1 METLA
6 SIFSPPLL
14 AVCAGLGLVL
24 GALLFFVYRRGA
36 SGSLMLQAPLSWTEP
51 IEVRLVLYS
60 LFASASATVAL
71 LFRLIYMVPSP
82 GSRMAGFLLFLTA
95 VASLL
100 MVGFFYATAGTLLQA
115 ALGARGRPQ
124 YWFTKYLGTLDQSI
138 MTAGDWIGRLILRPA
153 PVQRQWY
160 GASAV
165 DEHPDDR
172 AEVVDEPRKPRP
184 VARSRRTAQDIARE
198 RLDAALAAYEASLTA
213 DQLDKLRYMRMVTEQ
228 LKQSA

>member
-1 METLA
+1 
-6 SIFSPPLL
+6 
-14 AVCAGLGLVL
+14 VL

-36 SGSLMLQAPLSWTEP
+36 SGSLILQAPLSWTEP
-51 IEVRLVLYS
+51 VEVRLVLYS
-60 LFASASATVAL
+60 LFASASATLAL
-71 LFRLIYMVPSP
+71 LFRLFYMVPSP
-82 GSRMAGFLLFLTA
+82 GSRMAGFLLFIIV

-124 YWFTKYLGTLDQSI
+124 YWFTKYLGTLDQAI

-153 PVQRQWY
+153 PVQRQWH
-160 GASAV
+160 GAPAASEDLDDTLGVV
-165 DEHPDDR
+165 D
-172 AEVVDEPRKPRP
+172 VVDEPKKSRP
-184 VARSRRTAQDIARE
+184 VGRTRRTAQDIARE
-198 RLDAALAAYEASLTA
+198 RLDAALAAYEAGLSA